1 MTTNSATH
9 VSVDRNVRLRSVAEG
24 DLATLEILDKE
35 VFKDVAYSMVYLK
48 SLFVLFNKTWL
59 VAEYDDELAGYALV
73 CPNSDNTEAWLM
85 GLAVSERYQGKGLGR
100 QLMEGAMELMRDAKV
115 SDAYITVRPDNK
127 AAYHLYQKFGF
138 IQQGDERPDYYGTG
152 EPRKVLH
159 RSLAKKPYRA
169 SPGRGTRRRL
179 TSRLF
184 QRSSR

>member
-9 VSVDRNVRLRSVAEG
+9 SSVDRNVKLRPVAED
-24 DLATLEILDKE
+24 DLAALEILDKE
-35 VFKDVAYSMVYLK
+35 VFKDVAYSMVYLR

-59 VAEYDDELAGYALV
+59 VAEYEGDLAGYALV
-73 CPNSDNTEAWLM
+73 CPNSDNTQAWLM
-85 GLAVSERYQGKGLGR
+85 GLAVSERYQGRGLGR
-100 QLMEGAMELMRDAKV
+100 QLMQGAMELMMEAKV

-127 AAYHLYQKFGF
+127 AAYHLYQRFGF

-159 RSLAKKPYRA
+159 RSLASNPYPA

-179 TSRLF
+179 TSRWF
-184 QRSSR
+184 RRSSR